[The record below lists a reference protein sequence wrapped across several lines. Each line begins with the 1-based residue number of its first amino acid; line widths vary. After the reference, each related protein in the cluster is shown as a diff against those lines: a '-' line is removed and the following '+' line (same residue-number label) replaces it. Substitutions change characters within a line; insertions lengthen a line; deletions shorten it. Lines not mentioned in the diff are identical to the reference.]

1 MSKPAFLKVSYTDF
15 YRRVSLIN
23 NIINEDRLE
32 VLTEFDNS
40 SSAETNAGE
49 IEQFIDGKFGEM
61 IKNIKKNFRKEF
73 LLLEVK
79 IIKWQRKLNF

>member
-1 MSKPAFLKVSYTDF
+1 M
-15 YRRVSLIN
+15 I
-23 NIINEDRLE
+23 
-32 VLTEFDNS
+32 EFDNS
-40 SSAETNAGE
+40 SSAETNASE

-61 IKNIKKNFRKEF
+61 IKNVKKNFRKEF

>member
-1 MSKPAFLKVSYTDF
+1 MSEPAFLKVSYTDF

-32 VLTEFDNS
+32 ILIEFDNS
-40 SSAETNAGE
+40 SSAETNASE

-61 IKNIKKNFRKEF
+61 IKNVKKNFRKEF